1 MRIPPPTD
9 ALFLCDG
16 APVPRQLANEPWTH
30 REEIRSSGPRPELNL
45 QLDTLDTKLHGVV
58 SGVAND
64 LLYIACCC
72 LAADQRI
79 DRGSKQIDIHR
90 RKWRRHFTMVLPV
103 SSPTLWARPDVTAA
117 LREALGFATEDD
129 WSFAFVKLPPATV
142 RQTLFGKETDRVL
155 RGNPDCVV
163 LFSGGMDSL
172 CATVEAIAD
181 RGQRPL
187 ALSFRSANQVAH
199 GQADLVRAVRQRFP
213 DWLLPH
219 LAFSSQR
226 RGGPEPDPSQRSR
239 AFVLAALGC
248 AVAESLGIETV
259 LLADNGY
266 VSINPPISGELAGAL
281 ASRGTH
287 PTLLR
292 LVNRLVSLLF
302 SQPIML
308 INPLAD
314 QTRAEA
320 LETLKRHN
328 CQDLI
333 SSTLTCGKFRS
344 PRQSGAVPHCG
355 TCSQCV
361 DRRFAVIR
369 AGLEDVD
376 PADRYV
382 VDLFTQDL
390 VGGEALKVAP
400 MYVRFAQEAGQLTP
414 EGIVTATPHL
424 TACLDD
430 ASGDVH
436 RDALELGHL
445 LWRHS
450 REVTAVVAE
459 MIGRYPRELAT
470 GVLPDRS
477 LLRLV
482 MGAASVPASGTEPV
496 TLRADDRDWT
506 GDAPSME
513 LKGTCWHVVFNGEKA
528 VVRDRKGFAY
538 ISRLLKEPD
547 QEIGASLLASGG
559 IGEVTSMAEVAE
571 AGLTV
576 GSTFDE
582 VLTVEDENYLRTH
595 IDFLRA
601 ERHKTKDLER
611 QSDIDREIEAVET
624 HIAKTRGRGGRPRT
638 FADNDERARA
648 SVKRAIDRAL
658 AELAVHLP
666 ALHEHLRDSIHT
678 GRRVTYAPR
687 PPVHWDIAA

>member
-1 MRIPPPTD
+1 MSAPTPTSV
-9 ALFLCDG
+9 LFVCDG
-16 APVPRQLANEPWTH
+16 APVPKQLATQTWT
-30 REEIRSSGPRPELNL
+30 REEQIVSAGPRSELNL
-45 QLDTLDTKLHGVV
+45 RLDTLDTQLHGAV
-58 SGVAND
+58 SGIAND
-64 LLYIACCC
+64 LLSIACYC

-79 DRGSKQIDIHR
+79 NRGSRQIDIHR
-90 RKWRRHFTMVLPV
+90 RKWRRRFTMVVPV
-103 SSPTLWARPDVTAA
+103 SSPKLWARPDVTAA

-129 WSFAFVKLPPATV
+129 WSFTFVKLPPAIV
-142 RQTLFGKETDRVL
+142 RQTLFGKETDRGL

-172 CATVEAIAD
+172 CATVEAMAD

-187 ALSFRSANQVAH
+187 ALSFRSAHQVSHNQTELVA
-199 GQADLVRAVRQRFP
+199 ALRQRFP
-213 DWLLPH
+213 AWHLPH
-219 LAFSSQR
+219 IGFSAQR
-226 RGGPEPDPSQRSR
+226 RGGPEPDPAQRSR
-239 AFVLAALGC
+239 AFLLAALGC

-259 LLADNGY
+259 VLADNGY

-292 LVNRLVSLLF
+292 LVTRLVRLLF
-302 SQPIML
+302 TQPITVV
-308 INPLAD
+308 NPLAD

-320 LETLKRHN
+320 LETLKRHR

-369 AGLEDVD
+369 AGLEDVE
-376 PADRYV
+376 PAERYV

-400 MYVRFAQEAGQLTP
+400 MYVRFAQEAGQLSP
-414 EGIVTATPHL
+414 EGIVTHTPQL
-424 TACLDD
+424 TSCLDPESAD
-430 ASGDVH
+430 FE
-436 RDALELGHL
+436 RDAQELAHL

-470 GVLPDRS
+470 GVLPNRS

-482 MGAASVPASGTEPV
+482 MGGVSVAAGETVPIALPV
-496 TLRADDRDWT
+496 GNPDST

-513 LKGTCWHVVFNGEKA
+513 LKGTYWHVVFNGEKA

-538 ISRLLKEPD
+538 ISRLLKAPD
-547 QEIGASLLASGG
+547 REVGASLLASGG
-559 IGEVTSMAEVAE
+559 IGEVASMAEVVE

-582 VLTVEDENYLRTH
+582 VLTLEDEKYLRTH
-595 IDFLRA
+595 IDFLRVK
-601 ERHKTKDLER
+601 RNKTEEPGR
-611 QSDIDREIEAVET
+611 QSDIDLEIEQVESY
-624 HIAKTRGRGGRPRT
+624 IAKTRGRGGRPRT
-638 FADNDERARA
+638 FPDNDERART